1 MNKPMIKAD
10 QYFYKVVNKS
20 NKQITVS
27 IRTFTQLVKIAE
39 KFDDS
44 GKLRYS
50 DIDQHDKYQLIK
62 DICEK
67 HGLTITRIAK
77 PAVRF
82 S

>member
-1 MNKPMIKAD
+1 MIKAD

-20 NKQITVS
+20 NKQVTVS

-44 GKLRYS
+44 CELQHL
-50 DIDQHDKYQLIK
+50 DINQHDKYQLIK
-62 DICEK
+62 DICKK

>member
-1 MNKPMIKAD
+1 MIKAD

-20 NKQITVS
+20 NKQVTVS
-27 IRTFTQLVKIAE
+27 IRTFAQLVKIAE
-39 KFDDS
+39 KLDDS
-44 GKLRYS
+44 HELRYS

-62 DICEK
+62 DICKK

-77 PAVRF
+77 PTVRF

>member
-39 KFDDS
+39 KFDDNC
-44 GKLRYS
+44 KLCRP
-50 DIDQHDKYQLIK
+50 DINQHDKYQLIK
-62 DICEK
+62 DICKK

>member
-1 MNKPMIKAD
+1 MNKSMIKAD

-20 NKQITVS
+20 NKQVTVS
-27 IRTFTQLVKIAE
+27 IRTFTQIVKIAE

-44 GKLRYS
+44 RELQHL
-50 DIDQHDKYQLIK
+50 DINQHDKYQLIK
-62 DICEK
+62 DICKK

-77 PAVRF
+77 PVVHF

>member
-1 MNKPMIKAD
+1 MNKSMIKAD

-20 NKQITVS
+20 NKQVTVS

-39 KFDDS
+39 KFDDN
-44 GKLRYS
+44 GKLRRPN
-50 DIDQHDKYQLIK
+50 INQHDKYQLIK
-62 DICEK
+62 DICKK

>member
-1 MNKPMIKAD
+1 MNKSMIKAD

-20 NKQITVS
+20 NKQVTVS

-39 KFDDS
+39 KFDDNC
-44 GKLRYS
+44 KLRHP
-50 DIDQHDKYQLIK
+50 DINQHDKYQLIK
-62 DICEK
+62 DICKK
-67 HGLTITRIAK
+67 HGLTITHIAK